1 MVKFP
6 KRKGDRVGMVVRA
19 AREITNG
26 SGVIMKGT
34 LLIITRWH
42 MGAHLCTL
50 PCDSCGK
57 IWRVNKVE
65 ESDIETTDLPD
76 VPTYVDIYGY
86 KNVSFVEY
94 HKLLREVPQVVATT
108 PPFTV
113 NGFHIMFPDDYYN
126 IKDANGKEV
135 ALVKDKELAIKIV
148 DLLAAST
155 KG

>member
-6 KRKGDRVGMVVRA
+6 KKKGDRVGMIVRTI
-19 AREITNG
+19 REIRSGNG
-26 SGVIMKGT
+26 VVMKGT
-34 LLIITRWH
+34 LFIVTSWH
-42 MGAHLCTL
+42 MGAHLCTM
-50 PCDSCGK
+50 PCNSCGT
-57 IWRVNKVE
+57 IYHVNKVL

-76 VPTYVDIYGY
+76 VPTHMVRGY
-86 KNVSFVEY
+86 KEIDYAAY

-135 ALVKDKELAIKIV
+135 ALVKDKEFAIKIV